1 MRLFLTLPLV
11 ALAFAT
17 VAACGSSETKS
28 EFDGGTG
35 GDGDATVDG
44 SGGGDGGPTIP
55 TGDGS
60 VVGVGVADAGLDK
73 CADSNAKAALTPLHY
88 VVLVDRSGSMCFK
101 PDGSYFAG
109 CSDPTTRWQQALP
122 AMKTFFEAP
131 ASTGTFASLMVFPT
145 DEVCATGAAPLGAEE
160 ALPNA
165 SGSLT
170 AALTARR
177 ADGGNTP
184 TKAAVTK
191 ALAYAKQQQAQLN
204 DGGKTVLILVT
215 DGKPEQC
222 NEGANPAAISDDVK
236 AVLANAKATDGTQ
249 TYIIGLAFQD
259 ADLKANLTTMAAG
272 AGTAP
277 IFVTSPTQVQQELG
291 AALAQIRGQ
300 VLSCEYAIPAPP
312 NGKQLDP
319 NKVNVQYD
327 AGDGSPVATLGKSQ
341 DCATASGW
349 HYDNATTPTKVILC
363 PDACASAKANTKASV
378 SVVFGCATIDGDPR

>member
-28 EFDGGTG
+28 EFDGGTS

-60 VVGVGVADAGLDK
+60 VVGVADAGLDK